1 MVRETKMSSNLFESS
16 IEKNESIEFF
26 LGEGKYFSR
35 NRETHEHACYAQV
48 KGWVKR
54 YIDEDPDKNILIF
67 LKAFNNFIISER
79 AKSKVFYV
87 LESLLAIAVISNK
100 NPSYFEK
107 ISTEEVNYTIDLAN
121 KYFLLNIFNTEE
133 LNDIIIYK
141 ERISEIGC
149 SILSKKILA

>member
-1 MVRETKMSSNLFESS
+1 VSKNLFESS

-100 NPSYFEK
+100 NPNYFKTTPAKE
-107 ISTEEVNYTIDLAN
+107 ISKTYDSIENYFSSNT
-121 KYFLLNIFNTEE
+121 FNTEE

-141 ERISEIGC
+141 ERISELGC
-149 SILSKKILA
+149 KTLSKKIST